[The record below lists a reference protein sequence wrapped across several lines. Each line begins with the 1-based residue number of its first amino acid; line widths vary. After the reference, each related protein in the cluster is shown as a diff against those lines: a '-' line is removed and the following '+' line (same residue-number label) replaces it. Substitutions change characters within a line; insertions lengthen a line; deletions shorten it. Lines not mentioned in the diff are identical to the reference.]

1 MSAVRSQLQLRRD
14 FLGSLAIL
22 GVMLAL
28 VAGRP
33 LVRRFARHPTRERC
47 ALMLD
52 RYAAHEARQRERPP
66 PDARAPLDSP
76 EVARC
81 ARDLTDEEV
90 ECALK
95 SGYADELERCLP

>member
-1 MSAVRSQLQLRRD
+1 LPELRRD
-14 FLGSLAIL
+14 FLASLAIL
-22 GVMLAL
+22 GAVTAL

-33 LVRRFARHPTRERC
+33 LARRLARHPTRERC
-47 ALMLD
+47 AQMLD
-52 RYAAHEARQRERPP
+52 RYAAQEARQRDRAAPEARVSL
-66 PDARAPLDSP
+66 DAP